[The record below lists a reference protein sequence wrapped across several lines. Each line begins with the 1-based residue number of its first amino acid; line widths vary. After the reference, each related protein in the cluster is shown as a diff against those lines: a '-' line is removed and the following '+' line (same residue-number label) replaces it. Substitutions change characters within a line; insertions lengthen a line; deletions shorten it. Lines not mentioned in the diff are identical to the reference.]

1 MLSEAD
7 DYLIHQVAEP
17 VRFVQ
22 TSDRNF
28 YDRYYFQIHNSSDD
42 LSMIFGIG
50 LYPNLGTL
58 DAFATLRLGDKQHV
72 LRSSRRLGDRMDTS
86 CGPMR
91 VEVVEGLKKLRVTIA
106 PNESGIEADL
116 LFEGTHPATLEPQQT
131 MRASHGRIVR
141 DITRY
146 GQTGHYTGWMKLPD
160 GTRREATAPQWG
172 GYRDRSWGVRP
183 IGEQEPA
190 GILAA
195 SKPSYLWL
203 YCAAQFPEYT
213 LMLKAQ
219 DLGNGKRVM
228 EEAVRIWNDPS
239 RRVEHLRD
247 LTHEVRLDENKQYLT
262 GATITCRDKDGSDL
276 VVEIEQVLPV
286 HLMAGTG
293 YLDEDLEWR
302 HGAYKGELVTENLV
316 YDIHP
321 KGGTGVHGVIDA
333 VGRYHCKGDV
343 GYGLFE
349 YGLVGNLP
357 RYGIT
362 GDGYWNE
369 RRA

>member
-7 DYLIHQVAEP
+7 DYLIHQAAMP
-17 VRFVQ
+17 VRYVE

-58 DAFATLRLGDKQHV
+58 DGFATLRLGGKQHV
-72 LRSSRRLGDRMDTS
+72 LRSSRRMGDRMDTS

-91 VEVVEGLKKLRVTIA
+91 VEVVEGLRKLRITIA

-116 LFEGTHPATLEPQQT
+116 LFEGAHPATLEPQQT

-146 GQTGHYTGWMKLPD
+146 GQMGHYTGWMTLPD
-160 GTRREATAPQWG
+160 GTRREASAPQWS
-172 GYRDRSWGVRP
+172 GYRDRSWGIRP

-190 GILAA
+190 GISAA
-195 SKPSYLWL
+195 SKQNYLWL

-228 EEAVRIWNDPS
+228 EEAVRIWNDPT
-239 RRVEHLRD
+239 RRIEHLRG
-247 LTHEVRLDENKQYLT
+247 LQHALRLDDAKQYLT
-262 GATITCRDKDGSDL
+262 GGTITCHERDGSEL
-276 VVEIEQVLPV
+276 RVEIEQLLPV

-293 YLDEDLEWR
+293 YLDEDVEWR
-302 HGAYKGELVTENLV
+302 HGAYKGELVTESLV
-316 YDIHP
+316 YDIGP
-321 KGGTGVHGVIDA
+321 NGSGTHGVIDA
-333 VGRYHCKGDV
+333 VGRYRCNGDV

-357 RYGIT
+357 QYGLE
-362 GDGYWNE
+362 GEGYWNE
-369 RRA
+369 RPA